1 MNKFYTYI
9 IANQDNSA
17 FFVGSTGNLPQRIY
31 KHKNKTYKNSFT
43 EKHNLDKL
51 VYFEEFAEMELA
63 NLREKQVK
71 SWSKNKTK
79 KLINKTNPEWNELY
93 NDIKMH

>member
-1 MNKFYTYI
+1 MKKFNAYI

-17 FFVGSTGNLPQRIY
+17 FFVGSTGNLPQRIS

-51 VYFEEFAEMELA
+51 VYFEGFDNMELA

-79 KLINKTNPEWNELY
+79 KLINKTNPDWNELF
-93 NDIKMH
+93 DEIKK